1 MLPQLPILKE
11 TSQKLWMN
19 SISIFLSTDLSRYV
33 FYNNSDIAK
42 LYLFFAL
49 INKVID
55 VHCRKQKIRENKNAN
70 HISYH
75 PSPVKKLMCFPYAY
89 YMAFIFPSLF
99 LK

>member
-1 MLPQLPILKE
+1 
-11 TSQKLWMN
+11 MN

-75 PSPVKKLMCFPYAY
+75 PSPVKKINVFSLRLLHGFYFP
-89 YMAFIFPSLF
+89 FPLF
-99 LK
+99 KIIL